1 MAALGWFPSKGGAAD
16 FTAVD
21 NIISEGIGKGA
32 FPGAQM
38 IVGTDEGILFERY
51 FGNYTYDEFSPAV
64 HEESV
69 YDLASVTKT
78 VATTTA
84 VMKLF
89 DSGLLDLNA
98 PVSKYLP
105 EFGVNGKSE
114 ITVLNLLLHNSGLEA
129 FVPFYTMY
137 STRGEVI
144 SHINNSGLSYAAGSK
159 TVYSDLNAIL
169 LGEIIETVS
178 GIPLDEYCSV
188 NIFVPL
194 GMRNSCFRPQG
205 NMLNEAVPTEQDNY
219 WRMKLLKGEVHDE
232 AAYLMGGVS
241 GNAGLFS
248 NAKDLYR
255 FMKAMLNEGS
265 YYDFSIPGDR
275 QISAKETVLYFTKRF
290 EGLPYYN
297 TRALGWETK
306 PERVSSNR
314 IPCGEEISED
324 CFGHTGYTGTSVWC
338 DRERGLIII
347 LLTNRVYPTRNNNLI
362 REIRPEVH
370 NAAVRAFD
378 NRN

>member
-1 MAALGWFPSKGGAAD
+1 MAALAWLPVRGSTAD

-21 NIISEGIGKGA
+21 YIISDGIGRGA
-32 FPGAQM
+32 FPGAQL
-38 IVGTDEGILFERY
+38 IIGTDEGILFERC

-64 HEESV
+64 HEESL

-78 VATTTA
+78 VATTSA
-84 VMKLF
+84 VMKLY

-105 EFGVNGKSE
+105 DFGNSEKSD
-114 ITVLNLLLHNSGLEA
+114 IKVINLLLHNSGLEA

-137 STRGEVI
+137 SKRGEVI
-144 SHINNSGLSYAAGSK
+144 SHINNIGLSYPVGSK
-159 TVYSDLNAIL
+159 TLYSDLNAIL
-169 LGEIIETVS
+169 LGEIVEAVS
-178 GIPLDEYCSV
+178 GMTLDEYCSI

-194 GMRNSCFRPQG
+194 GMRNTCFRPQG
-205 NMLNEAVPTEQDNY
+205 KMLDEAVPTEQDDY

-255 FMKAMLNEGS
+255 FMKTMLNEGKF
-265 YYDFSIPGDR
+265 YDFNIPGER
-275 QISAKETVLYFTKRF
+275 QLSGKEAVLYFTKRF

-306 PERVSSNR
+306 PEKVSSYR
-314 IPCGEEISED
+314 IPCGEEISEE

-338 DRERGLIII
+338 DRKRGLIII

-362 REIRPEVH
+362 REIRPDVH

-378 NRN
+378 NGN